1 MVEASDGG
9 QVTVHLIQDL
19 QITSAFV
26 EFIAHVNPDLT
37 VRELTSIGLGD
48 NFGTNAPCR
57 SRILTALFFFV
68 LCRPG
73 KLQRARPAGS
83 EAARGLCVNGGGNPC
98 DFDVNIFQWNNA
110 KLSRFLSPPLAL
122 AASRDSLPAI
132 GIRDSL
138 GL

>member
-1 MVEASDGG
+1 VVEASDGG

-57 SRILTALFFFV
+57 SRILTALFFCLV
-68 LCRPG
+68 QTWETTTSSSCWLRSCPR
-73 KLQRARPAGS
+73 
-83 EAARGLCVNGGGNPC
+83 
-98 DFDVNIFQWNNA
+98 
-110 KLSRFLSPPLAL
+110 
-122 AASRDSLPAI
+122 SLRERWRKPV
-132 GIRDSL
+132 
-138 GL
+138 